1 MTICYSLGNLTIVE
15 VMLARYVVMT
25 ENIGNGGDV
34 ALMADNVI
42 YGHTID
48 IEANEDAG
56 QIWY

>member
-1 MTICYSLGNLTIVE
+1 
-15 VMLARYVVMT
+15 MLARYVVMT